1 AVSVIDIATGNI
13 KNVRLPNGSCNL
25 RNICFSPD
33 GRHAYLTHLVSHFM
47 NSTDKLDYGQ
57 MNVNAVSIFDTTQLD
72 TEQGGYVNTVL
83 LDDPALGAANP
94 WGIATSGNG
103 KQIFV
108 AVSGTNELI
117 VLDTEL
123 LHKKL
128 ASSGNVSNDLTFSS
142 DFKKRILFK
151 GKGAREIAV
160 IGQTVYVGLYYN
172 DLILKY
178 DSTVIDDEPKMISL
192 RNSKLMLSQE
202 RIGEI
207 AWNDATLCYQQWQTC
222 TSCHPEARMTGMN
235 WDLLHD
241 GTGNPKNS
249 RSMIRSYETPPA
261 MWLGDRFSVRLCTRT
276 GFQFIMFAPPLSE
289 PCDCIDIYIQYLPSV
304 PSPYIIDGQLSEKAK
319 RGQIL
324 FESPQVGCSH
334 CHPAP
339 LFTDKKMY
347 NVNTQVPAYE
357 TRGKFDTPTLVEV
370 WRTAPYMH
378 DGRYV
383 EMKDVFTKSKHGNV
397 EKLSNEEID
406 ALVEYVLSL

>member
-1 AVSVIDIATGNI
+1 
-13 KNVRLPNGSCNL
+13 
-25 RNICFSPD
+25 
-33 GRHAYLTHLVSHFM
+33 M